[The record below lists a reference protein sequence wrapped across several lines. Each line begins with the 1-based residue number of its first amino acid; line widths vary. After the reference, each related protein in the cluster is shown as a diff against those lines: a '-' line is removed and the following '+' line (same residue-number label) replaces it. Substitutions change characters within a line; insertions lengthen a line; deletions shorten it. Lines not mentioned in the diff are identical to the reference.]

1 MENSDSSVIENELK
15 KLGYWNNLYT
25 KDDYFGT
32 GQTILADL
40 AKSIIEQHKIS
51 NMLEIGCG
59 QGRDS
64 IFFASFMDSVT
75 SFDISEKAIKHVEKI
90 KNQKNLS
97 NLDLFVHDIRRPL
110 DLSKRKFEMVYSNL
124 ALQFFNESQLENI
137 FENIFNIM
145 EKNSYFLFST
155 KRPGDKYYNFGTKLT
170 NHSFEYKNITRFFFE
185 KEKLQNIL
193 EKNFS
198 IVSFEDDSHTNPDNT
213 ISAWWKILVKN

>member
-75 SFDISEKAIKHVEKI
+75 SFDISEKE
-90 KNQKNLS
+90 
-97 NLDLFVHDIRRPL
+97 
-110 DLSKRKFEMVYSNL
+110 
-124 ALQFFNESQLENI
+124 
-137 FENIFNIM
+137 
-145 EKNSYFLFST
+145 
-155 KRPGDKYYNFGTKLT
+155 
-170 NHSFEYKNITRFFFE
+170 
-185 KEKLQNIL
+185 
-193 EKNFS
+193 
-198 IVSFEDDSHTNPDNT
+198 
-213 ISAWWKILVKN
+213 

>member
-1 MENSDSSVIENELK
+1 MENNDSIIENELK

-32 GQTILADL
+32 GQTILANL
-40 AKSIIEQHKIS
+40 AKSIIEKHKIT
-51 NMLEIGCG
+51 NILEIGCG

-75 SFDISEKAIKHVEKI
+75 SFDISEKAIKFVEKI
-90 KNQKNLS
+90 KNQKNLP
-97 NLDLFVHDIRRPL
+97 NLDLFVHDIRKPL
-110 DLSKRKFEMVYSNL
+110 DPSKRKFKMVYSNL
-124 ALQFFNESQLENI
+124 ALQFFDELQLEKIFQNI
-137 FENIFNIM
+137 SKIM

-155 KRPGDKYYNFGTKLT
+155 KKPGDKYHNFGTKLT

-193 EKNFS
+193 EKQFT
-198 IVSFEDDSHTNPDNT
+198 IISFEDDSHTNPDNT
-213 ISAWWKILVKN
+213 VSAWWKILVTN